1 MLDAPIVVADRR
13 IGTGCPCFVIAEA
26 GVNHNGNLDMA
37 QRLIETAA
45 QAGADAVKFQTFSSD
60 RLVTRRAPKA
70 AYQQE
75 TTGAQESQYA
85 MLKRLELSP
94 TDHERLFAHAR
105 AHGIVFLS
113 TPFDQASADL
123 LFDLGVGAIK
133 IGSGDLTNLP
143 LLEHIARRRLP
154 IILSTGM
161 AYLGEVEA
169 AVHCIQ
175 AQGNASLVLLHC
187 VSSYPARIEDVN
199 LRAMLAMRQAFGLPV
214 GYSDHTPG
222 ITVPIA
228 AAALG
233 ASVIEKHFTLDSSLP
248 GPDHRASLEPE
259 DLRRMV
265 RAIRDV
271 EAALGDGRKR
281 PTAGEVDTARVARK
295 SVVSRDEIP
304 AGTVITAEMLDIKR
318 PGTGVPPRDLARV
331 VGRRARVTIPADT
344 VVEWEML

>member
-1 MLDAPIVVADRR
+1 MLDTPIVVADRR
-13 IGTGCPCFVIAEA
+13 IGAGCPCFVIAEA

-70 AYQQE
+70 IYQQE

-154 IILSTGM
+154 MILSTGM

-169 AVHCIQ
+169 AVQCIQ
-175 AQGNASLVLLHC
+175 AQGDVAIVLLHC
-187 VSSYPARIEDVN
+187 VSSYPARTVDVN

-214 GYSDHTPG
+214 GYSDHTTG

-228 AAALG
+228 AVALG
-233 ASVIEKHFTLDSSLP
+233 ASVIEKHFTLDCSLP

-259 DLRRMV
+259 ELSVMV

-304 AGTVITAEMLDIKR
+304 AGTFITAEMLDIKR
-318 PGTGVPPRDLARV
+318 PGTGVPPRDLGQV

-344 VVEWEML
+344 VIEWEML